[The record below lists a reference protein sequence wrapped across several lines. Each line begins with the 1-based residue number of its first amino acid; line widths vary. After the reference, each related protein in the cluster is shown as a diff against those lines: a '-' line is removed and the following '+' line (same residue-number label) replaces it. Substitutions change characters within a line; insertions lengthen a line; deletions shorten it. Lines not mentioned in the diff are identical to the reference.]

1 MIRRMA
7 EPLPK
12 PWTLDDFLAWEEQQP
27 ERFEFVDGVVR
38 MMVGGTAAHSLI
50 AVNLISWLHAR
61 LRGSGCHAFTG
72 DMKVIATATGE
83 GAYPDVSVTCRPFA
97 PSDTAITEPMLIAEV
112 LSRSTADRDRG
123 GKFEMYKAI
132 PSLRYYLLISQ
143 DRRTVDL
150 YRRTAEGWDL
160 TRAAGAAEV
169 DLPELGC
176 RVPLDA
182 IYAGVVV

>member
-1 MIRRMA
+1 MIPHMA

-12 PWTLDDFLAWEEQQP
+12 PWTLEDFLAWEAQQP

-38 MMVGGTAAHSLI
+38 MMVGGTANHNLI
-50 AVNLISWLHAR
+50 AINLIAWFHAK
-61 LRGSGCHAFTG
+61 LRGSGCRAFSG

-97 PSDTAITEPMLIAEV
+97 PADTAITEPMLIAEV

-123 GKFEMYKAI
+123 SKFEMYKAI
-132 PSLRYYLLISQ
+132 PSLRCYLLVSQ

-150 YRRTAEGWDL
+150 YRRTAEGWQL
-160 TRAAGAAEV
+160 IRANDQAALE
-169 DLPELGC
+169 LPELGC
-176 RVPLDA
+176 RLPLDA
-182 IYAGVVV
+182 IYEGVAV